1 MSFCKV
7 RPTTNIDSLEQA
19 DMNRLNVDNSMG
31 RSRWLVVLP
40 MVFMV
45 YMLAYFDRVNIGMA
59 LPHMSAELNL
69 TPVQAGWIGGGFAWG
84 YALTQLLAGWL
95 ALVFGPRRLIGM
107 CLFLFGGAAM
117 LTAFAQDFWQ
127 VLGVRILLGAAEGP
141 VYAAT
146 SLLLAQWFIK
156 AERGRAFGIWNLGA
170 PLGGFLAGPISGALI
185 AHHDWRI
192 MLIVEGLPAWL
203 LCLAWFKAIPRKID
217 TARWLSGNDRET
229 IQRELERE
237 QADLRQPESDKW
249 WTIFSEPAVWWLTI
263 GFGLNTILLYGI
275 TLWLPSIMKSYG
287 QLSETM
293 IGFISGAPFVMT
305 MFGIWYICRRSDR
318 HGMERRWHAAIP
330 TMASGLIVIAAAM
343 VPAPLFWIQIILFLM
358 MGFTLKMLMP
368 LIFARLTEILPTRK
382 AMPAVAFVSGVGNL
396 IGQFLGPLMVG
407 YIRSVSSDYRMSLL
421 FLGCC
426 SLLGGIAIAFAKTGS
441 ETSPEGVEQTN

>member
-1 MSFCKV
+1 
-7 RPTTNIDSLEQA
+7 
-19 DMNRLNVDNSMG
+19 MNRLNVDNSMG

-203 LCLAWFKAIPRKID
+203 LCLAWFKAIPSKID
-217 TARWLSGNDRET
+217 TAKWLSGNDRET

-249 WTIFSEPAVWWLTI
+249 WTIFSELAVWWLTI

-441 ETSPEGVEQTN
+441 EISPEGVEQTN

>member
-1 MSFCKV
+1 
-7 RPTTNIDSLEQA
+7 
-19 DMNRLNVDNSMG
+19 MNRLNVDNNTG
-31 RSRWLVVLP
+31 RSRWWVVLP

-95 ALVFGPRRLIGM
+95 ALILGPRRLIGI

-203 LCLAWFKAIPRKID
+203 LCLAWFKAIPSRIE
-217 TARWLSGNDRET
+217 TAKWLSGNDRDA
-229 IQRELERE
+229 IKQELNSE

-343 VPAPLFWIQIILFLM
+343 VPASLFWIQIVLFLM

-382 AMPAVAFVSGVGNL
+382 AMPAVAFVSGIGNL
-396 IGQFLGPLMVG
+396 IGQFLGPLLVG
-407 YIRSVSSDYRMSLL
+407 YIRSASTDYRASLL
-421 FLGCC
+421 CLGCC
-426 SLLGGIAIAFAKTGS
+426 SLLGGIAIAFARSRS
-441 ETSPEGVEQTN
+441 EPRHEVIEQVN